1 MSTRDW
7 DADMLMVREG
17 GRDDQ
22 IAQAQKEM
30 FDFAE
35 KTLAKLIRMERKDPP
50 HYDYLGIE
58 LLCRVDISIID
69 NADGDLD
76 YFVNEV
82 ERGITMVLYP
92 NDNPQR
98 CIDRLADNL
107 ALKLPQWLTRVT
119 EVASRVTEADSKEE
133 EVRR

>member
-1 MSTRDW
+1 MSTRRW
-7 DADMLMVREG
+7 DADILMVREG

-22 IAQAQKEM
+22 IAHARKEL

-35 KTLAKLIRMERKDPP
+35 KTLARLIRREKNGPP

-69 NADGDLD
+69 NAAGGLD

-82 ERGITMVLYP
+82 ERGVTMVMYP
-92 NDNPQR
+92 NDNPHR
-98 CIDRLADNL
+98 WIDRLADNL

-119 EVASRVTEADSKEE
+119 EVESEDAKNHK
-133 EVRR
+133 